1 VTVGLTPAKVW
12 SPDQQKFQAWL
23 ALPSA
28 ARQPRSQRALAAEL
42 ELHEIT
48 LSEWKRLPGF
58 GAAVCALA
66 FDVVKHEL
74 PAVLHAQVREA
85 KAGSLEHAKFLF
97 EVTGLW
103 SSKTINEH
111 QGEGGGP
118 LKIVIETVA
127 DRAAPPTIRDVGDD
141 RALNGASA

>member
-1 VTVGLTPAKVW
+1 
-12 SPDQQKFQAWL
+12 
-23 ALPSA
+23 
-28 ARQPRSQRALAAEL
+28 
-42 ELHEIT
+42 
-48 LSEWKRLPGF
+48 
-58 GAAVCALA
+58 
-66 FDVVKHEL
+66 
-74 PAVLHAQVREA
+74 
-85 KAGSLEHAKFLF
+85 
-97 EVTGLW
+97 VTGLW